1 MENSNRTQKT
11 FRRLGAGMILAAGVS
26 VHALAGELTFGG
38 EVSIEGRWFPDAP
51 AFAKQLET
59 EQMSVALTPEI
70 EWESE
75 DRSHKLS
82 FTGFYRKDGG
92 DEERSHGDI
101 REAYYRYTNGEWEVL
116 AGVNRVFWGVTE
128 SRHLVNIINQVDG
141 VEDVDAEDFL
151 GQTMVQIARQ
161 TDMGRFELFLL
172 PGFRDRTFPGI
183 EGRLRTGLPVDS
195 NAVTYESGDGKDHVD
210 VALRYSHY
218 FGDFDLGL
226 HVFHGTSREP
236 TLIPNLAGEA
246 LTPHYPI
253 ITQAGIDFQY
263 TNEAW
268 LWKLEAIA
276 RKGQGETFGA
286 AVAGF
291 EYTMYQISGTD
302 MDLGLLAEVSY
313 DGRDATAFPTI
324 YDQDLFLGG
333 RLAFNDAADTS
344 ILAGLLTD
352 KDTGPTA
359 LRIEAERRLGENW
372 SVEVVGQ
379 VFLQDDASDPATQ
392 FEQDS
397 HVSLTLTRH
406 F

>member
-11 FRRLGAGMILAAGVS
+11 FRRFGAGMILAAGVS
-26 VHALAGELTFGG
+26 VHAGAGELTFGG
-38 EVSIEGRWFPDAP
+38 DVAIEGRWFADAP
-51 AFAKQLET
+51 SFAGQLEN

-70 EWESE
+70 EWESD

-82 FTGFYRKDGG
+82 FTGFYRKDRG
-92 DEERSHGDI
+92 DDERSHGDI
-101 REAYYRYTNGEWEVL
+101 REAYYRYATGDSEIL

-128 SRHLVNIINQVDG
+128 SRHLVNIINQIDS

-151 GQTMVQIARQ
+151 GQSMVQIARQ
-161 TDMGRFELFLL
+161 TDIGRFELFIL
-172 PGFRDRTFPGI
+172 PNFRERTFPGV
-183 EGRLRTGLPVDS
+183 EGRTRAGLPVDTD
-195 NAVTYESGDGKDHVD
+195 AVTYESSEGKDHVD

-236 TLIPNLAGEA
+236 MLVPNNGGDA
-246 LTPHYPI
+246 LNQHYPL
-253 ITQAGIDFQY
+253 ITQVGLDLQY
-263 TNEAW
+263 TSDAW

-276 RKGQGETFGA
+276 REGQGKSFGA

-291 EYTMYQISGTD
+291 EYTMYQIAGSD
-302 MDLGLLAEVSY
+302 MDLGLIAEVSY

-372 SVEVVGQ
+372 SVDFVGQ
-379 VFLQDDASDPATQ
+379 AFLQDNASDPAAQ
-392 FEQDS
+392 FEKDS
-397 HVSLTLTRH
+397 RVSLTLTRH